1 MMTMTT
7 QFFTLLTI
15 LSMCIVSTQATYFM
29 LPSQFEQWETGT
41 KVKIHL
47 KGGNC
52 TSADLGLMDTGG
64 YMVKNLGYL
73 AKDFDYMEELVFE
86 FKVWD
91 ELPTGNTYQLVFY
104 PRLDSGMATTA
115 FSQVFT
121 VVNNKKEKVLGGSR
135 NENTGQHDEAYYFA
149 SEVTM

>member
-1 MMTMTT
+1 M
-7 QFFTLLTI
+7 
-15 LSMCIVSTQATYFM
+15 S
-29 LPSQFEQWETGT
+29 PSQFEQWET
-41 KVKIHL
+41 
-47 KGGNC
+47 GGNC

-73 AKDFDYMEELVFE
+73 AKDFNYMDELVFE

-121 VVNNKKEKVLGGSR
+121 VVNNKKEKVLDGSTR
-135 NENTGQHDEAYYFA
+135 NDNTGQHDEAYYFA